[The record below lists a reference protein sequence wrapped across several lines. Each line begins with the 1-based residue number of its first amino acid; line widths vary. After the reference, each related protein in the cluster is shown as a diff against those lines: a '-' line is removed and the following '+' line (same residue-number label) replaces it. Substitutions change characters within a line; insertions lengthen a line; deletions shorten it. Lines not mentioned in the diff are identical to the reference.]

1 MSSPSENGGDG
12 RVVVDRRN
20 SVACI
25 LIDRAE
31 KANSLSP
38 VLFERLSDAIAEA
51 EADPEVRVIVIRGA
65 GERAFCGGF
74 ELGRTEDKLV
84 HPMKRARRNLHE
96 LILEVEKP
104 TIAAINGAAVGA
116 GCEIALA
123 CDLRVAATGAKLGQT
138 EARVGMGGNFGAVL
152 LPRLL
157 PKAIALELLFTGRLF
172 TAEEGLAWGLLNRV
186 VPISEL
192 DSEVAALAEAI
203 AANAPLSVRKMK
215 VTAMKGEGLPLAAA
229 LRLNVGPDPYSSED
243 RLEGAR
249 AFKEKRPPRF
259 RGV

>member
-12 RVVVDRRN
+12 RIVVDRRN
-20 SVACI
+20 GVACI
-25 LIDRAE
+25 LIDRAD

-38 VLFERLSDAIAEA
+38 ALFERLSDAIAEA

-172 TAEEGLAWGLLNRV
+172 TAEEGLAWGLLNRI

-215 VTAMKGEGLPLAAA
+215 VTAMKGEGLPLPAA